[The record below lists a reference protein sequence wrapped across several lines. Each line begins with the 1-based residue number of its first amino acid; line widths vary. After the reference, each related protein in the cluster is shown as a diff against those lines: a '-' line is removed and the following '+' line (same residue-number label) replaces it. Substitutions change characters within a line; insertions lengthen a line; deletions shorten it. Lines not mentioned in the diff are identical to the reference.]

1 MPDQIDFTSIFDI
14 QRNYLANL
22 NNITGNSYAT
32 LTYYQTLN
40 SKLDDLYKSYS
51 NNDAASSVA
60 IDHQNEMK
68 KIIEKENGR
77 LNQKKVG
84 IDNAYNTQKRLIE
97 LNESYRLKNAEY
109 INILI
114 VIIAT
119 ILIYLALLLISRNIP
134 FIPIIL
140 INILMGILFAVSI
153 ILIITLVL
161 KINARDSMNF
171 QKRIFVQP
179 YKQEGNVF
187 GSVSGNININGPGL
201 SQSCIGDR
209 CCGSGTTWDE
219 SQGRCYLRN
228 AFTPMNENGN
238 NFNKNTS
245 VIPYVPYEF
254 NSYAKI

>member
-1 MPDQIDFTSIFDI
+1 MPDQIDFTSIFEI
-14 QRNYLANL
+14 QKNYLTNL
-22 NNITGNSYAT
+22 NAITDASNAT
-32 LTYYQTLN
+32 LSYYKDLSTELDALNKTY
-40 SKLDDLYKSYS
+40 KDKS
-51 NNDAASSVA
+51 AASSVTL
-60 IDHQNEMK
+60 DHQNEMK
-68 KIIEKENGR
+68 EIITKENQR
-77 LNQKKVG
+77 LTQKKVG

-119 ILIYLALLLISRNIP
+119 IIIYLALLLISRNIP

-187 GSVSGNININGPGL
+187 GSVSGNITGPGL
-201 SQSCIGDR
+201 FQSCIGDR
-209 CCGSGTTWDE
+209 CCGNGTIWNAKNG
-219 SQGRCYLRN
+219 SCSAGS
-228 AFTPMNENGN
+228 AFTLMNENGN
-238 NFNKNTS
+238 NFSKTTS